1 LEEEMKRFLTI
12 CAALALVLMPASA
25 SHATD
30 YQYGWTISG
39 SNLDPFISTG
49 PPTGGLVTLYLWYQ
63 CSVKEGMS
71 AAEFGLVSSNPGN
84 VILALNVQNGFL
96 NAGSATQPLLA
107 VGSCPPGPVVAAELL
122 VLVNAGAAEYCIV
135 PSTANA
141 RNATV
146 DCQPAPA
153 EHPNKVTGFSTTG
166 SAPTCDD
173 RTPLLC
179 NPVSVD
185 ATSWGEVKGLYR

>member
-1 LEEEMKRFLTI
+1 MKRFLTI
-12 CAALALVLMPASA
+12 CAALALLLPASA

-39 SNLDPFISTG
+39 SGSDPFASTG
-49 PPTGGLVTLYLWYQ
+49 PFAGGLITLHLWFQ

-71 AAEFGLVSSNPGN
+71 AAEFGLASSNPAN
-84 VILALNVQNGFL
+84 QIIALNVQNGFL

-107 VGSCPPGPVVAAELL
+107 VGSCPPGPVVAAQLL
-122 VLVNAGAAEYCIV
+122 VLSNAPGEYCIV
-135 PSTANA
+135 ASSGAPP

-146 DCQPAPA
+146 DCQINPA
-153 EHPNKVTGFSTTG
+153 EHPNKVTGFSNTG

-173 RTPLLC
+173 RSPLLC

-185 ATSWGEVKGLYR
+185 ATSWGEVKSLYR